1 MDLAYKIVQL
11 GRSARNSVNIKNRQ
25 PLSEMLISVDTLPD
39 YYGNIVKEELNVK
52 NVILGAEMSDYVN
65 FEIKPN
71 LPVLGREYGKLI
83 PRIKEEISKKNQM
96 DLANKVKSGKVEPIM
111 IDDVEIDLDSNNLLI
126 TMQGKEW
133 FAFAGEGEIGVVL
146 DTHITEELREE
157 GYVREVLAKVQN
169 RRKNKGLEVLD
180 RINLY
185 ISGNALIESVVK
197 KHEEEIKSETLAL
210 EVKYNESRDTY
221 TDTNIN
227 GEHINIDVEVIK

>member
-1 MDLAYKIVQL
+1 
-11 GRSARNSVNIKNRQ
+11 
-25 PLSEMLISVDTLPD
+25 
-39 YYGNIVKEELNVK
+39 
-52 NVILGAEMSDYVN
+52 
-65 FEIKPN
+65 
-71 LPVLGREYGKLI
+71 
-83 PRIKEEISKKNQM
+83 M

-126 TMQGKEW
+126 TMQGKEG

-157 GYVREVLAKVQN
+157 GYVREVLSKVQN
-169 RRKNKGLEVLD
+169 MRKDKGFEVLD